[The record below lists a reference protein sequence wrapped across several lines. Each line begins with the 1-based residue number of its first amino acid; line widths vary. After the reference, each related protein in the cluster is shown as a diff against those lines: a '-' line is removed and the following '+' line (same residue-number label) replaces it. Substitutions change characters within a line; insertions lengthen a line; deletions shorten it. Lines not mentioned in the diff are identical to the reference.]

1 MSDKQDMK
9 NHPPEDTAS
18 PFLFSYVLATSGRGT
33 ALDVQAIERWSP
45 DDGPVWLHL
54 DVADDHARRW
64 IQQQSA
70 LPAIAIDTLLADETR
85 PRALVMQPGLLIVL
99 RGVNTNPGDDPED
112 MVSVR
117 LWIEPDR
124 VISTRRRRLLSVI
137 DIANALDTGDG
148 PATPSAMLA
157 RLVDR
162 LADRI
167 GDFVDSIESRLDTI
181 EDEIGTAS
189 PNSIRQRLSPLR
201 RQIASVRR
209 FLAPQRD
216 ALDRLYRQPVDF
228 IDERD
233 AHVMREESDRT
244 TRYLEDLELARE
256 RAIVLQEELLSHMA
270 QEQNSRMYVL
280 SVVAAIF
287 LPLTFITG
295 LLGMNVGGLPG
306 VDSDVGFKGSI
317 VVMVVAA
324 IGLLGFFRWKK
335 WL

>member
-1 MSDKQDMK
+1 MK
-9 NHPPEDTAS
+9 KDASQNTAS
-18 PFLFSYVLATSGRGT
+18 PFLFSYLLGANGQGT
-33 ALDVQAIERWSP
+33 ALDVEAIRRWTP
-45 DDGPVWLHL
+45 ADGPAWLHL
-54 DVADDHARRW
+54 DVNDDNARQW
-64 IQQQSA
+64 VEQQSA
-70 LPAIAIDTLLADETR
+70 LPAIAKDALLAGDTR
-85 PRALVMQPGLLIVL
+85 PRTLVTRQGLLIVL
-99 RGVNTNPGDDPED
+99 RGVNTNPAENPED

-124 VISTRRRRLLSVI
+124 VISTRRRQLLSV
-137 DIANALDTGDG
+137 LDMVDSLEAGDG
-148 PATPSAMLA
+148 PASPSALLA

-189 PNSIRQRLSPLR
+189 PNSIRLRLSPLR
-201 RQIASVRR
+201 RQMASVRR

-216 ALDRLYRQPVDF
+216 ALDRLYRQPVEF
-228 IDERD
+228 IDEKD
-233 AHVMREESDRT
+233 AHLMREESDRI

-256 RAIVLQEELLSHMA
+256 RAVVLQEELLSHMA

-287 LPLTFITG
+287 LPLTFVTG

-306 VDSDVGFKGSI
+306 IDSDAGFMGSV
-317 VVMVVAA
+317 VVMVIAA